1 MMTEDLADRLR
12 AVETLVAVQD
22 VHSKDIEKRLG
33 EIEDTLKWLVRVIL
47 GAIVLAAIAYMVNG
61 GLKI

>member
-1 MMTEDLADRLR
+1 MTEDLADRLR

>member
-1 MMTEDLADRLR
+1 MMTEDLANRLR

-47 GAIVLAAIAYMVNG
+47 GAIVLAAIAYMING
-61 GLKI
+61 GLKV